1 MSLYTRINKEIRAE
15 VIKPMIA
22 EMTRSVAKRAETR
35 GYIWFKDCVIDDM
48 VVNTMN
54 SMDTGDNETNK
65 ASYPTDAQYIFSNFI
80 NGTLRAMAYEMLD
93 RYLEHG
99 KEDN

>member
-54 SMDTGDNETNK
+54 SMDTGDKETPPYN
-65 ASYPTDAQYIFSNFI
+65 DDQRIFFRFI
-80 NGTLRAMAYEMLD
+80 EGTLREMADDLVTEL
-93 RYLEHG
+93 L
-99 KEDN
+99 